1 MSILKYTDKLLLV
14 ISIILFAFGLV
25 MVFSASN
32 ITAFM
37 RYYASPYQFLIKQ
50 GLFLLVGVILSL
62 IVIRTNTKVYSF
74 LSWPALLAILG
85 ALGFVLIY
93 GKTTNSATSWF
104 PIGPFGFQPSE
115 FAKVI
120 MIVWMGSFYEI
131 KRKNLNTYTTSLF
144 PILICLV
151 AVALMMAQ
159 PDLGTAIIFG
169 VIVLFIFII
178 SPIDISIKLKTVGI
192 AIGLA
197 LVGVLFLLNSGKSLI
212 LERQLKR
219 LDFSNPC
226 SEEKFYTDG
235 NQICNAYIAVNN
247 GGLLGKGLGNSTQ
260 KYLYLP
266 EAHTDFIFA
275 IVLEELGLVVG
286 IAVLVLYFIL
296 LLRIINIGKRA
307 VNNMG
312 AIICY
317 GVSLYIFLHIIIN
330 LMGIFGM
337 MPMTGVPL
345 PFISYGGSFT
355 ICLIVALTIVQR
367 INIESKLA
375 KGRGNKNIKR

>member
-1 MSILKYTDKLLLV
+1 MSILKYTDKLLLI
-14 ISIILFAFGLV
+14 ISIILFAFGLI

-37 RYYASPYQFLIKQ
+37 RYYASPYRFLIKQ
-50 GLFLLVGVILSL
+50 TLFLLGGIILALVI
-62 IVIRTNTKVYSF
+62 VKTNTKIYGF
-74 LSWPALLAILG
+74 LSWPALVVILC

-104 PIGPFGFQPSE
+104 PIGPFSFQPSE

-120 MIVWMGSFYEI
+120 MIIWMASFYEV

-151 AVALMMAQ
+151 AVCLMMAQ

-169 VIVLFIFII
+169 VISIFIFMIA
-178 SPIDISIKLKTVGI
+178 PIDTGIKLKTAGIVGGI
-192 AIGLA
+192 VLIGC
-197 LVGVLFLLNSGKSLI
+197 LFLISSGKSLI
-212 LERQLKR
+212 LERQLTR

-226 SEEKFYTDG
+226 SEEKFYTSG

-275 IVLEELGLVVG
+275 IVLEEGGLIVGVG
-286 IAVLVLYFIL
+286 ILTLYFIL
-296 LLRIINIGKRA
+296 LVRIVNIGKKA
-307 VNNMG
+307 INNMG
-312 AIICY
+312 AIMCY
-317 GVSLYIFLHIIIN
+317 GVAVYIFLHIIIN

-367 INIESKLA
+367 VNIDSKLA
-375 KGRGNKNIKR
+375 ANRGKNKVKR

>member
-1 MSILKYTDKLLLV
+1 MGILKYTDKILLV
-14 ISIILFAFGLV
+14 ISVILFAFGLV

-37 RYYASPYQFLIKQ
+37 RYYASPYRFLIKQ
-50 GLFLLVGVILSL
+50 ALFLFAGVIISL
-62 IVIRTNTKVYSF
+62 IVIKTSTKAYGV
-74 LSWPALLAILG
+74 LSWPAIIG
-85 ALGFVLIY
+85 IICALGFVLVY

-120 MIVWMGSFYEI
+120 MIVWMASFYEI
-131 KRKNLNTYTTSLF
+131 KRKNLNTYSTSLF
-144 PILICLV
+144 PILICLIV
-151 AVALMMAQ
+151 VALMMAQ

-169 VIVLFIFII
+169 VIVIFIFMIV
-178 SPIDISIKLKTVGI
+178 PIDIGIKLKTIGI
-192 AIGLA
+192 TIGIGL
-197 LVGVLFLLNSGKSLI
+197 VGCMVVMNSGKSLI
-212 LERQLKR
+212 LERQLSR

-226 SEEKFYTDG
+226 SEEKFYNDG

-247 GGLLGKGLGNSTQ
+247 GGLFGKGLGNSTQ

-275 IVLEELGLVVG
+275 IVLEECGLLIG
-286 IAVLVLYFIL
+286 ILILVLYFIL
-296 LLRIINIGKRA
+296 LARIIIIGKRA
-307 VNNMG
+307 INNMG
-312 AIICY
+312 AVMCY
-317 GVSLYIFLHIIIN
+317 GVAVYIFLHIVIN

-355 ICLIVALTIVQR
+355 ICLIMALTIVQR
-367 INIESKLA
+367 VNIEANLK
-375 KGRGNKNIKR
+375 RVVGNTNIKK

>member
-1 MSILKYTDKLLLV
+1 MKVLKYTDKILLIV
-14 ISIILFAFGLV
+14 SIILFGFGLI

-37 RYYASPYQFLIKQ
+37 RYYASPYRFLVKQ
-50 GLFLLVGVILSL
+50 SLFLLVGVILSF
-62 IVIRTNTKVYSF
+62 IVINRNTKIYSF
-74 LSWPALLAILG
+74 LSWPAMIMIIFI
-85 ALGFVLIY
+85 LGFVLVY

-104 PIGPFGFQPSE
+104 SVGPFNFQPSE

-120 MIVWMGSFYEI
+120 MIVWMASFYEI
-131 KRKNLNTYTTSLF
+131 NRKKLNTYSSSLF

-151 AVALMMAQ
+151 AVGLIMAQ

-169 VIVLFIFII
+169 CIVLFIFVI
-178 SPIDISIKLKTVGI
+178 SPIDSGIKAKTTSITLGFGI
-192 AIGLA
+192 VFA
-197 LVGVLFLLNSGKSLI
+197 LVLLGSGKSLI
-212 LERQLKR
+212 LDRQLAR
-219 LDFSNPC
+219 FDFSKPC

-247 GGLLGKGLGNSTQ
+247 GGLIGKGLGNSTQ

-275 IVLEELGLVVG
+275 IVLEECGLIVG
-286 IAVLVLYFIL
+286 IGILVLYFVL
-296 LLRIINIGKRA
+296 LLRIIKIGKKA
-307 VNNMG
+307 INNMG
-312 AIICY
+312 AIMCY
-317 GVSLYIFLHIIIN
+317 GVAVYIFLHIIIN

-355 ICLIVALTIVQR
+355 ICLIIALTIVQR
-367 INIESKLA
+367 VSIESNLA
-375 KGRGNKNIKR
+375 KFKGKAKANR

>member
-1 MSILKYTDKLLLV
+1 MKVLKYADKLLLV
-14 ISIILFAFGLV
+14 ISLVLFAFGLI

-37 RYYASPYQFLIKQ
+37 RYYASPYRFLIKQ
-50 GLFLLVGVILSL
+50 ALFLLVGVILSF
-62 IVIRTNTKVYSF
+62 IIINRNTKVYSF
-74 LSWPALLAILG
+74 LSWPAMLIIVFI
-85 ALGFVLIY
+85 LGFVLIY

-104 PIGPFGFQPSE
+104 SVGPFNFQPSE
-115 FAKVI
+115 FAKII
-120 MIVWMGSFYEI
+120 MIVWMASFYEI
-131 KRKNLNTYTTSLF
+131 KRKSLNTYTSSLF

-151 AVALMMAQ
+151 AVGLIMAQ
-159 PDLGTAIIFG
+159 PDLGTAIILG
-169 VIVLFIFII
+169 AIVLFIFMI
-178 SPIDISIKLKTVGI
+178 SPIEISIKFKTIGI
-192 AIGLA
+192 ALGLVLVLA
-197 LVGVLFLLNSGKSLI
+197 LVVVSSGKSLI
-212 LERQLKR
+212 LERQLAR
-219 LDFSNPC
+219 LDFSKPC

-275 IVLEELGLVVG
+275 IVLEECGLIVG
-286 IAVLVLYFIL
+286 ISILALYFVL
-296 LLRIINIGKRA
+296 LIRIIKIGRKA
-307 VNNMG
+307 INNMG
-312 AIICY
+312 AIMCY
-317 GVSLYIFLHIIIN
+317 GIAVYIFLHIIIN

-367 INIESKLA
+367 VNIEANLA
-375 KGRGNKNIKR
+375 KNRGNVKVNG